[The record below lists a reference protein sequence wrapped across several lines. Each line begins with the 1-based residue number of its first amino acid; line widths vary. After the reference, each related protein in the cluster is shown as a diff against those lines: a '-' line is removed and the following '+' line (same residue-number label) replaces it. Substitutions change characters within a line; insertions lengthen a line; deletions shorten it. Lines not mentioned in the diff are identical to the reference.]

1 MGHSFA
7 VSTTQEPA
15 VQPGWSKALV
25 LGRTEWAPGL
35 ITLRLDV
42 EPSFEA
48 GQFFNLG
55 LYHEGEFTRRAYSA
69 ASAPGAPLE
78 FFIAEVN
85 EGEFSPGLFALR
97 EGQHIWVEDKPQGF
111 FTLRYVPDAD
121 ELWLVATG
129 TGLGPFIAMLRSGQ
143 VWQRFRRVIV
153 VHGVRDA
160 AQLAYRDELAAW
172 CSERPLD
179 VVTCLSRA
187 TATPPL
193 LSGRVTQAL
202 IDGSLERTAG
212 TRLSPE
218 RSHVMLCGNPEMVAE
233 MSALLHERGL
243 TKHRQRKPGHVTV
256 EKYW

>member
-1 MGHSFA
+1 ML
-7 VSTTQEPA
+7 E
-15 VQPGWSKALV
+15 
-25 LGRTEWAPGL
+25 RIEWAPGL
-35 ITLRLDV
+35 ITLRLGV
-42 EPSFEA
+42 EPTFEA

-78 FFIAEVN
+78 FFIAEVSD
-85 EGEFSPGLFALR
+85 GEFSPALFGLNQ
-97 EGQHIWVEDKPQGF
+97 GQHVWVEDKPQGF
-111 FTLRYVPDAD
+111 FTLRYVPDAE

-153 VHGVRDA
+153 VHGVRDT
-160 AQLAYRDELAAW
+160 AQLAYRAELDAW
-172 CSERPLD
+172 RAERPFA
-179 VVTCLSRA
+179 VVTCTSRA
-187 TATPPL
+187 SPSPPML
-193 LSGRVTQAL
+193 GGRVTQAL
-202 IDGSLERTAG
+202 LDGRLEEAAG
-212 TRLSPE
+212 TSLSPE

-243 TKHRQRKPGHVTV
+243 SKHRQRKPGHITI

>member
-1 MGHSFA
+1 M
-7 VSTTQEPA
+7 TQEPQA
-15 VQPGWSKALV
+15 QPGWSRARV
-25 LGRTEWAPGL
+25 LERTEWAPGL
-35 ITLRLDV
+35 ITLRLGV
-42 EPSFEA
+42 EPMFEA

-55 LYHEGEFTRRAYSA
+55 LYLEGEFTRRAYSA

-85 EGEFSPGLFALR
+85 DGEFSPALFALD
-97 EGQHIWVEDKPQGF
+97 EGQHVWVEDKPQGF
-111 FTLRYVPDAD
+111 FTLRYVPDAE

-143 VWQRFRRVIV
+143 LWERFRRVIV

-160 AQLAYRDELAAW
+160 AQLAYRTDLAAW
-172 CSERPLD
+172 REQRPLG

-187 TATPPL
+187 SAVPPL

-202 IDGSLERTAG
+202 VDGSLEAAAG
-212 TRLSPE
+212 TSISPE
-218 RSHVMLCGNPEMVAE
+218 RSHVMLCGNPEMLEE
-233 MSALLHERGL
+233 MSALLHARGL
-243 TKHRQRKPGHVTV
+243 SKHRQRKPGHITT